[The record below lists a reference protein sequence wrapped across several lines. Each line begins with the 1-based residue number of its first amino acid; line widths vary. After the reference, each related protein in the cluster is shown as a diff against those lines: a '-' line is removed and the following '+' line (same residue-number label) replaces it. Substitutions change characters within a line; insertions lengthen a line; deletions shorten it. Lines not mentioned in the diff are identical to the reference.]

1 MIPESE
7 LVEILSRLLANPR
20 ENEVFELKEAKGNF
34 DYKELGKYF
43 SALSNE
49 ANLNFEPWAWL
60 VFGVDDSGKVVGTR
74 FRPEEKGLQG
84 LKREIANSTNNGIT
98 FMGIYPVEYEGKRVV
113 MFQIPPAAQAIP
125 TQFNGFCY
133 GRHDSELVPLNEEK
147 RERIQLQSRI
157 PDWSAEVVKGAS
169 FDDLDAEAILVARE
183 KYAERN
189 PHHKEALA
197 SWSDEEFLN
206 KAKVTI
212 RGKITNTA
220 LLLLGKA
227 ESRHMA
233 VPADAKIRW
242 IVKDKDGVELGYY
255 IATGPYILEVEE
267 VYRRIRNL
275 RYRYKRRDTLFPE
288 EVDMY
293 DADSIY
299 EALDNA
305 IAHQDYLK
313 GERISVVE
321 MPDHLIFHNAGSFLP
336 GSVEDVVMH
345 GVPSSRYRNQFLVE
359 AMRNLGMVDTI
370 GSGILKIFRRQ
381 SAKLFPLPDYTLT
394 ANSVEVSISGKV
406 LDEDYASILA
416 QNRDLSL
423 SDIMLLDKVSKHQEI
438 SKEAAAQLRKRGLIE
453 GRRPNYYL
461 SREVASKTGQ
471 KAQYS
476 IDRGLDK
483 EFYLELIL
491 KAISDHGEMSRRD
504 IETLLWEKL
513 PASYSSD
520 EKKRR
525 RIEKLIADLRAA
537 GKIYP
542 TRRGRHSYWHLKM

>member
-7 LVEILSRLLANPR
+7 LIEILSRLLANPR

-60 VFGVDDSGKVVGTR
+60 VFGVDNSGKVVGTR
-74 FRPEEKGLQG
+74 FRPDEKGLQG

-157 PDWSAEVVKGAS
+157 PDWSAEIVRGAS

-242 IVKDKDGVELGYY
+242 IVKDKDGAVLGYY
-255 IATGPYILEVEE
+255 VATGPYILEVEE

-336 GSVEDVVMH
+336 DSFEDVVTLA
-345 GVPSSRYRNQFLVE
+345 VPSSRYRNQFLVE
-359 AMRNLGMVDTI
+359 AMRNLGMVDSI
-370 GSGILKIFRRQ
+370 GSGIQKIFLRQ
-381 SAKLFPLPDYTLT
+381 KEKLFPMPDYTLN
-394 ANSVEVSISGKV
+394 ANFVEVSISGKV

-416 QNRDLSL
+416 KNRDLTL

-438 SKEAAAQLRKRGLIE
+438 SKEAALQLRKRGLIE

-483 EFYLELIL
+483 KYYLDFIL
-491 KAISDHGEMSRRD
+491 RALSDHGELSRRE
-504 IETLLWEKL
+504 INELLWAKL
-513 PASYSSD
+513 PESYSSD
-520 EKKRR
+520 EKKLR
-525 RIEKLIADLRAA
+525 RIEKLLGELRKA
-537 GKIYP
+537 GKI
-542 TRRGRHSYWHLKM
+542 TSRREKGTSYWCLVE

>member
-20 ENEVFELKEAKGNF
+20 ENEVFELKEAKGNLDF
-34 DYKELGKYF
+34 KELGRYF

-157 PDWSAEVVKGAS
+157 PDWSAEIVRGAS
-169 FDDLDAEAILVARE
+169 LADLDEKAILEARK

-189 PHHKEALA
+189 PPHKDEMV

-242 IVKDKDGVELGYY
+242 IVKDKDGAVLGYY
-255 IATGPYILEVEE
+255 VATGPYILEVEE

-336 GSVEDVVMH
+336 DSFEDVVTLA
-345 GVPSSRYRNQFLVE
+345 VPSSRYRNPFLVE
-359 AMRNLGMVDTI
+359 AMRNLGMVDSI
-370 GSGILKIFRRQ
+370 GSGIQKIFLRQ
-381 SAKLFPLPDYTLT
+381 KEKLFPMPDYTLN
-394 ANSVEVSISGKV
+394 ANFVEVSISGKV

-416 QNRDLSL
+416 KNRDLSL

-476 IDRGLDK
+476 LDRGLDK
-483 EFYLELIL
+483 EYYLKLIV
-491 KAISDHGEMSRRD
+491 KAISDHGELSRRE
-504 IETLLWEKL
+504 INELLWAKL
-513 PASYSSD
+513 PESYSSD

-525 RIEKLIADLRAA
+525 RIDKLLSDLKAE

-542 TRRGRHSYWHLKM
+542 THRGRNSAWRLAE

>member
-7 LVEILSRLLANPR
+7 LVGILSRLLENPQ

-34 DYKELGKYF
+34 DFKEIGRYF

-49 ANLNFEPWAWL
+49 ANLNFEHCAWL
-60 VFGVDDSGKVVGTR
+60 VFGVADSGKVVGTK
-74 FRPEEKGLQG
+74 FRLEEKGLQG

-113 MFQIPPAAQAIP
+113 MFQIPPATQAVP
-125 TQFNGFCY
+125 TQFNGVSY
-133 GRHDSELVPLNEEK
+133 GRYASEIVPLTDEK
-147 RERIQLQSRI
+147 RERILLQSRI
-157 PDWSAEVVKGAS
+157 PDWSAEVVKDAS
-169 FDDLDAEAILVARE
+169 FDDLDAKAILAARK

-242 IVKDKDGVELGYY
+242 IVKDKDGVGLGYY

-305 IAHQDYLK
+305 IAHQDYLRR
-313 GERISVVE
+313 ERISVVE
-321 MPDHLIFHNAGSFLP
+321 MPDCLIFHNAGSFLP
-336 GSVEDVVMH
+336 GSVEEVVMA
-345 GVPSSRYRNQFLVE
+345 GVPSTRYRNPFLVE

-370 GSGILKIFRRQ
+370 GSGIQKIFLRQ

-416 QNRDLSL
+416 MNRDLTL
-423 SDIMLLDKVSKHQEI
+423 SEIMLLDKVSKHQEI
-438 SKEAAAQLRKRGLIE
+438 SKGAAVQLRKRGLIE

-483 EFYLELIL
+483 KYYLDFIL
-491 KAISDHGEMSRRD
+491 SALSSHGEMSRREID
-504 IETLLWEKL
+504 RLLWTKL
-513 PASYSSD
+513 PESYSSD

-525 RIEKLIADLRAA
+525 RIEKLLGELRKK
-537 GKIYP
+537 GKI
-542 TRRGRHSYWHLKM
+542 TSRREKGTSYWRLVE

>member
-1 MIPESE
+1 MIPENE
-7 LVEILSRLLANPR
+7 LVGILSRLLANPR
-20 ENEVFELKEAKGNF
+20 ESEVFELKEAKGTF
-34 DYKELGKYF
+34 DFKDIGKYF

-60 VFGVDDSGKVVGTR
+60 VFGVDDSGKVVGTK
-74 FRPEEKGLQG
+74 FRLEEKGLQG
-84 LKREIANSTNNGIT
+84 LKREIADKTNNRIT
-98 FMGIYPVEYEGKRVV
+98 FMGIYPVQYEGKRVV

-133 GRHDSELVPLNEEK
+133 GRFGSELVPLSEEK

-157 PDWSAEVVKGAS
+157 PDWSAEIVRGAS
-169 FDDLDAEAILVARE
+169 LADLDEKAILEARK

-189 PHHKEALA
+189 PPHKDEMV

-242 IVKDKDGVELGYY
+242 IVKDKDGAVLGYY
-255 IATGPYILEVEE
+255 VATGPYILEVEE
-267 VYRRIRNL
+267 IYRRIRNL

-321 MPDHLIFHNAGSFLP
+321 MPDCLIFHNAGSFLP
-336 GSVEDVVMH
+336 DSFEDVVTLA
-345 GVPSSRYRNQFLVE
+345 VPSSRYRNPFLVE
-359 AMRNLGMVDTI
+359 AMRNLGMVDSI
-370 GSGILKIFRRQ
+370 GSGIQKIFLRQ
-381 SAKLFPLPDYTLT
+381 KEKLFPMPDYTLN
-394 ANSVEVSISGKV
+394 ANFVEVSISGKV

-416 QNRDLSL
+416 KNRDLTL

-438 SKEAAAQLRKRGLIE
+438 SQEAAAQLRKRGLIE

-476 IDRGLDK
+476 RDRGLDK
-483 EFYLELIL
+483 EFYLELIV
-491 KAISDHGEMSRRD
+491 KAISDHGEMSRRE
-504 IETLLWEKL
+504 INELLWSKL
-513 PASYSSD
+513 PESYSSD

-525 RIEKLIADLRAA
+525 RIDKLLSDLKAE

-542 TRRGRHSYWHLKM
+542 THRGRNSAWRLAE

>member
-7 LVEILSRLLANPR
+7 LIEILSRLLANPR
-20 ENEVFELKEAKGNF
+20 ENEVFELKEAKGNLDF
-34 DYKELGKYF
+34 KEIGRYF

-60 VFGVDDSGKVVGTR
+60 VFGVDDSGRVVGTR

-169 FDDLDAEAILVARE
+169 FDDLDAEAILTARE

-242 IVKDKDGVELGYY
+242 IVKDKDGAVLGYY
-255 IATGPYILEVEE
+255 VATGPYILEVEE

-336 GSVEDVVMH
+336 DSFEDVVTLA
-345 GVPSSRYRNQFLVE
+345 VPSSRYRNPFLVE

-370 GSGILKIFRRQ
+370 GSGIQKIFLRQ
-381 SAKLFPLPDYTLT
+381 KEKLFPMPDYTLN
-394 ANSVEVSISGKV
+394 ANFVEVSISGKV

-416 QNRDLSL
+416 KNRDLTL

-483 EFYLELIL
+483 KYYLDFIL
-491 KAISDHGEMSRRD
+491 RALSDHGELSRRE
-504 IETLLWEKL
+504 INELLWAKL
-513 PASYSSD
+513 PESYSSD
-520 EKKRR
+520 EKKLR
-525 RIEKLIADLRAA
+525 RIEKLLGELRKA
-537 GKIYP
+537 GKI
-542 TRRGRHSYWHLKM
+542 TSRREKGTSYWCLVE

>member
-7 LVEILSRLLANPR
+7 LIEILSRLLANPR
-20 ENEVFELKEAKGNF
+20 ENEVFELKEAKGTF
-34 DYKELGKYF
+34 DFKEIGKYF

-49 ANLNFEPWAWL
+49 ANLNFELWAWL
-60 VFGVDDSGKVVGTR
+60 VFGVDDSGKVVGTKYR
-74 FRPEEKGLQG
+74 LEEKGLQG
-84 LKREIANSTNNGIT
+84 LKREIANSTNNRIT
-98 FMGIYPVEYEGKRVV
+98 FMGIYPVQYEGKRVV

-125 TQFNGFCY
+125 TQFSGFCY
-133 GRHDSELVPLNEEK
+133 GRFGSELVPLSEEK

-169 FDDLDAEAILVARE
+169 LADLDEKAILEARK

-189 PHHKEALA
+189 PPHKDEMV

-381 SAKLFPLPDYTLT
+381 SEKLFPLPDYTLT

-476 IDRGLDK
+476 LDRGLDK

-491 KAISDHGEMSRRD
+491 KAISDHGEMSRQD

>member
-20 ENEVFELKEAKGNF
+20 ENEVFELKEAKGNLDF
-34 DYKELGKYF
+34 KELGRYF

-157 PDWSAEVVKGAS
+157 PDWSAEIVRGAS
-169 FDDLDAEAILVARE
+169 LADLDEKAILEARK

-189 PHHKEALA
+189 PPHKDEMV

-242 IVKDKDGVELGYY
+242 IVKDKDGAVLGYY
-255 IATGPYILEVEE
+255 VATGPYILEVEE

-336 GSVEDVVMH
+336 DSFEDVVTLA
-345 GVPSSRYRNQFLVE
+345 VPSSRYRNPFLVE
-359 AMRNLGMVDTI
+359 AMRNLGMVDSI
-370 GSGILKIFRRQ
+370 GSGIQKIFLRQ
-381 SAKLFPLPDYTLT
+381 KEKLFPMPDYTLN
-394 ANSVEVSISGKV
+394 ANFVEVSISGKV

-416 QNRDLSL
+416 KNRDLSL

-438 SKEAAAQLRKRGLIE
+438 SKEAALQLRKRGLIE

-476 IDRGLDK
+476 LDRGLDK
-483 EFYLELIL
+483 EYYLKLIV
-491 KAISDHGEMSRRD
+491 KAISDHGELSRRE
-504 IETLLWEKL
+504 INELLWAKL
-513 PASYSSD
+513 PESYSSD

-525 RIEKLIADLRAA
+525 RIDKLLSDLKAE

-542 TRRGRHSYWHLKM
+542 THRGRNSAWRLAE

>member
-20 ENEVFELKEAKGNF
+20 ENEVFELKEAKGNLDF
-34 DYKELGKYF
+34 KEIGRYF

-60 VFGVDDSGKVVGTR
+60 VFGVDDSGRVVGTR

-133 GRHDSELVPLNEEK
+133 GRHDSELVPLSEEK

-157 PDWSAEVVKGAS
+157 PDWSAEIVRGAS
-169 FDDLDAEAILVARE
+169 LADLDEKAILEARK

-189 PHHKEALA
+189 PQHKEALA

-227 ESRHMA
+227 EARHMA

-242 IVKDKDGVELGYY
+242 IVKDKDGAVLGYY
-255 IATGPYILEVEE
+255 VATGPYILEVEE

-336 GSVEDVVMH
+336 DSFEDVVTLA
-345 GVPSSRYRNQFLVE
+345 VPSSRYRNPFLVE

-370 GSGILKIFRRQ
+370 GSGIQKIFLRQ
-381 SAKLFPLPDYTLT
+381 KEKLFPMPDYTLN
-394 ANSVEVSISGKV
+394 ANFVEVSISGKV

-476 IDRGLDK
+476 LDRGLDK
-483 EFYLELIL
+483 EYYLKLIV
-491 KAISDHGEMSRRD
+491 KAISDHGELSRRE
-504 IETLLWEKL
+504 INELLWAKL
-513 PASYSSD
+513 PESYSSD

-525 RIEKLIADLRAA
+525 RIDKLLSDLKAE

-542 TRRGRHSYWHLKM
+542 THRGRNSAWRLAE